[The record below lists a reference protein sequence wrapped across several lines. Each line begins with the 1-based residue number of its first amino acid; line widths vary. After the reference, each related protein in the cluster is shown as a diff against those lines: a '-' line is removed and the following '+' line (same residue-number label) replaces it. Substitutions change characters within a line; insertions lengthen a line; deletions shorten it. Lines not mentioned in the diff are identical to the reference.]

1 MKLKMNPQWCII
13 LLDGVG
19 LNWEPIERLGDNGS
33 KYTSWAKVIGVWL
46 VETCNPSGYGDG
58 LFVPDPEHEW
68 VLADDNDVRI
78 DPKF

>member
-33 KYTSWAKVIGVWL
+33 KYTS
-46 VETCNPSGYGDG
+46 
-58 LFVPDPEHEW
+58 
-68 VLADDNDVRI
+68 
-78 DPKF
+78 